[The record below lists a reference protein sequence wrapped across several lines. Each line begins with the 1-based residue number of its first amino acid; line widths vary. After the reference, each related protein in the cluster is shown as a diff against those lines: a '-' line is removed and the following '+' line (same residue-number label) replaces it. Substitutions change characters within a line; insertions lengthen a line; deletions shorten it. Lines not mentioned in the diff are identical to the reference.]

1 MAKRNVCVVI
11 TARASYSRVKSV
23 LASLDARADVNLQI
37 IAAASA
43 LVERTGRIVDII
55 RKDGFEVDAEV
66 TSLVEGDSAANMVKT
81 TAAAMLELPGVFAR
95 LQPHVV
101 VTIADRYETIATSI
115 AASYMRIPVA
125 HLQGGEVTGNIDE
138 RVRHANTKLA
148 DIHLVAT
155 ETARRRVLSMG
166 ERADRV
172 FLTGCPSVDLARD
185 LAPDTELG
193 FDPFSKYGGV
203 GDRLNLEG
211 GYLVVLQHPVTNEV
225 EDARSQVISTLE
237 AVVATGLP
245 TLWFWPNVDAGADQT
260 SKAIRSFRENREAS
274 NLHFFKNME
283 PVEFLK
289 LINNAKVFI
298 GNSSV
303 GVREAGYLG
312 VPVVNIGTRQSGRER
327 SPNVFDCGY
336 QRLEIESA
344 IQTQLQHG
352 RYERDFLYGDG
363 SSGSR
368 IAELLATVELTSD
381 KKFFDHQN

>member
-1 MAKRNVCVVI
+1 MAKRSVCVVI

-23 LASLDARADVNLQI
+23 LASLHARRDVNLQI

-43 LVERTGRIVDII
+43 LVARTGRIVDII
-55 RKDGFEVDAEV
+55 RKDGFAVDAEV
-66 TSLVEGDSAANMVKT
+66 ASLVEGDSAANMVKT
-81 TAAAMLELPGVFAR
+81 TATTMLELPGVFAR
-95 LQPHVV
+95 LQPDVV
-101 VTIADRYETIATSI
+101 VAIADRYETIATSI

-166 ERADRV
+166 ERTDRV

-185 LAPDTELG
+185 ITPSTELG
-193 FDPFSKYGGV
+193 FDPFAKYGGV
-203 GDRLNLEG
+203 GDRLDLGG
-211 GYLVVLQHPVTNEV
+211 GYLVVLQHPVTSEV
-225 EDARSQVISTLE
+225 DGARSQVTATLE
-237 AVVATGLP
+237 AVVSTGLP

-260 SKAIRSFRENREAS
+260 SKAIRSFRENRDAA

-283 PVEFLK
+283 PVEFLR

-303 GVREAGYLG
+303 GVREAGFLG
-312 VPVVNIGTRQSGRER
+312 VPVVNIGTRQDGRER
-327 SPNVFDCGY
+327 SPNVVDCGY
-336 QRLEIESA
+336 QRHEIETA
-344 IQTQLQHG
+344 IRAQIQHG
-352 RYERDFLYGDG
+352 RYPRDFLYGNG
-363 SSGSR
+363 SSGDR

>member
-1 MAKRNVCVVI
+1 MSKRNVCVVI
-11 TARASYSRVKSV
+11 TARASYSRVRAV
-23 LASLDARADVNLQI
+23 LASLDKRQDVNLQI
-37 IAAASA
+37 VAAASA

-55 RKDGFEVDAEV
+55 RRDGFAVDAEV
-66 TSLVEGDSAANMVKT
+66 YSLVEGDSAANMVKT
-81 TAAAMLELPGVFAR
+81 TAMAMLELPGVFAR

-138 RVRHANTKLA
+138 RVRHANSKLA

-166 ERADRV
+166 ERNDRV

-185 LAPDTELG
+185 ILPGAPLG
-193 FDPFSKYGGV
+193 FDPYAKYGGV
-203 GDRLNLEG
+203 GDRLDIDG

-225 EDARSQVISTLE
+225 ESARAQVVSTLE
-237 AVVATGLP
+237 AVAATGLP

-260 SKAIRSFRENREAS
+260 SKAIRSFRETRDAS
-274 NLHFFKNME
+274 KLHFFKNME
-283 PVEFLK
+283 PVEFLR
-289 LINNAKVFI
+289 LINNAKVFV

-303 GVREAGYLG
+303 GVREAGFLG
-312 VPVVNIGTRQSGRER
+312 VPVVNVGTRQDGRER
-327 SPNVFDCGY
+327 SPNVVDCGY
-336 QRLEIESA
+336 QRNEIEAA
-344 IQTQLQHG
+344 IRTQLQHG
-352 RYERDFLYGDG
+352 RYKRDFLYGNG
-363 SSGSR
+363 SSSDR

-381 KKFFDHQN
+381 KKFVDHQI

>member
-1 MAKRNVCVVI
+1 MCVVI

-23 LASLDARADVNLQI
+23 LASLDSRVDVNLQI

-55 RKDGFEVDAEV
+55 RKDGFTVDAEV

-95 LQPHVV
+95 LQPQVV

-185 LAPDTELG
+185 IAPDTELG

-203 GDRLNLEG
+203 GDRLNLED

-225 EDARSQVISTLE
+225 EDARTQVISTLE
-237 AVVATGLP
+237 AVVSMGLP

-289 LINNAKVFI
+289 LINNARVFI

-303 GVREAGYLG
+303 GVREAGFLG
-312 VPVVNIGTRQSGRER
+312 VPVVNIGTRQGGRER
-327 SPNVFDCGY
+327 SPNVVDCGY

-344 IQTQLQHG
+344 IQRQLQHG
-352 RYERDFLYGDG
+352 RYQRDFLYGDG

-368 IAELLATVELTSD
+368 IADILATVELTSD
-381 KKFFDHQN
+381 KKFFDHPS